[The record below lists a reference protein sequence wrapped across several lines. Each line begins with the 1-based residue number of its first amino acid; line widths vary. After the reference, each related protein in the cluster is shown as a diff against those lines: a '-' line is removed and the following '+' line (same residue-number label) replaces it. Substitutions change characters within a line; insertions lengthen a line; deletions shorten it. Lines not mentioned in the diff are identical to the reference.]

1 MTGLAKTEVPGF
13 ARHARFTLRCRHRQP
28 APACPFGAITGSDHT
43 HSITSSARPRRG
55 NTYSKSARGHEVC
68 SQYHLGREFQG
79 KIARWYSMQNSV
91 HEISCAVRTPTRVN
105 TITDQPA
112 SDDMFAISIR
122 LGAAGVGLAFLENNL
137 ALAIMARLREMTN
150 DENPLPSSRISVLQ
164 RCNNCRSIL
173 YHRS

>member
-1 MTGLAKTEVPGF
+1 MRMATSSSTRPGHGASRIAAIGRHPKPSTKTEVSGL

-91 HEISCAVRTPTRVN
+91 HEISCAVRTPTQVN

-112 SDDMFAISIR
+112 SDDMFAISIHGWEP
-122 LGAAGVGLAFLENNL
+122 LGSDWRFW
-137 ALAIMARLREMTN
+137 
-150 DENPLPSSRISVLQ
+150 RI
-164 RCNNCRSIL
+164 I
-173 YHRS
+173 

>member
-1 MTGLAKTEVPGF
+1 MSALSPLCPQQRTLAKCGGESVSCHK
-13 ARHARFTLRCRHRQP
+13 RLMHR
-28 APACPFGAITGSDHT
+28 SKNSVY
-43 HSITSSARPRRG
+43 SITSSARPRRG
-55 NTYSKSARGHEVC
+55 NTYSKSARGHEVY
-68 SQYHLGREFQG
+68 SQCHLGREFQG
-79 KIARWYSMQNSV
+79 KIARWYSMPCTRNKLRGENTNASQHHNS
-91 HEISCAVRTPTRVN
+91 STRKRRHARDIH
-105 TITDQPA
+105 T
-112 SDDMFAISIR
+112 R